1 MTKIKICGLFRQED
15 ISYVNQAKPDFI
27 GFILNFPKSHRNLSK
42 EQALSFKQQLDPSIL
57 SVGVFVNAEP
67 KFIETCITEQIIDIV
82 QLHGEENEEYLFN
95 LRTLLPNTEIWKAF
109 CIRNK
114 ADISY
119 AKNSSADRIL
129 LDNGYGT
136 GTSFDWSLISTFE
149 KPMILAGGLIPEN
162 ISEAIHCY
170 HPWAIDI
177 SSGVETN
184 HVKDYSKIV
193 AAISAT
199 KER

>member
-15 ISYVNQAKPDFI
+15 ISYVNQTKPDFI

-57 SVGVFVNAEP
+57 SVGVFVNAKPE
-67 KFIETCITEQIIDIV
+67 FIKTFVSEHIIDIV

-109 CIRNK
+109 RIQNK
-114 ADISY
+114 TDISH

-136 GTSFDWSLISTFE
+136 GTSFNWSLISAFK
-149 KPMILAGGLIPEN
+149 KPMILAGGLTPEN
-162 ISEAIHCY
+162 IPEAIHCY

-177 SSGVETN
+177 SSGVETG
-184 HVKDYSKIV
+184 HIKDYNKIV
-193 AAISAT
+193 AAISAA